1 MKTGYGKERRG
12 FTLIELLVVIAIIA
26 ILVALLLP
34 AVQQA
39 REAARRSSCKNNMKQ
54 IGLAMHN
61 YHDTFGVLPPGY
73 ITKTPCIG
81 TAPAGSY
88 PASWPAC
95 NLGEVGLYSWG
106 ALILPYVEQAPLFDL
121 LNVGDTPLE
130 VNASG
135 GATLAALQTP
145 ISVFQCPSDPG
156 PGLNDYESPTDKYDF
171 RIRDTSGNDV
181 EIARSDYVMVANAW
195 DSTTPAVVA
204 TRYGP
209 PHGVGFANSRIKFRD
224 ITDGTSNTLLVGER
238 AYIYKGVNKVG
249 GATVVGFSGANNV
262 QSSSYSRK
270 GNGLA
275 ALGITYNGINAVVGG
290 EHDVRGFSSNHTG
303 GCHFVFCDGSVHFL
317 SENIDYVKSSVSVA
331 NYFQNANTTFQKL
344 AIRNDNKT
352 VGQY

>member
-1 MKTGYGKERRG
+1 MKTKREARRSG

-61 YHDTFGVLPPGY
+61 YHDVFGVLPPGY
-73 ITKTPCIG
+73 ITKTPCG
-81 TAPAGSY
+81 SAPLGSY
-88 PASWPAC
+88 PANWPAC
-95 NLGEVGLYSWG
+95 NLGEIGLYSWG
-106 ALILPYVEQAPLFDL
+106 AMVLPYVEQAPLFEL
-121 LNVGDTPLE
+121 LNVGNTPLE

-135 GATLAALQTP
+135 GATLSGLQTP
-145 ISVFQCPSDPG
+145 IPIFLCPSDPG
-156 PGLNDYESPTDKYDF
+156 PELNDYESASDRYDF
-171 RIRDTSGNDV
+171 RIRDTGGNDI
-181 EIARSDYVMVANAW
+181 EIARSNYVMVANAW
-195 DSTTPAVVA
+195 DSTTPAVA
-204 TRYGP
+204 PSRYGP
-209 PHGVGFANSRIKFRD
+209 PHGVGFSNSKIKFRD
-224 ITDGTSNTLLVGER
+224 ITDGTSNTLMVGER
-238 AYIYKGVNKVG
+238 AYIYKGVNTVG
-249 GATVVGFSGANNV
+249 GATVVGFTGANNV

-344 AIRNDNKT
+344 ALRNDGKV
-352 VGQY
+352 VGEF